1 MEAKVGDDLRQL
13 SLYTERDSIIHRI
26 HPITKLVYIMVAIL
40 LPLVL
45 PLDQILTLSIVVSF
59 IILTTGRVLKQVVP
73 LLMFSGFVLLTVVLI
88 QGLFRAGNHTPA
100 FQLGGWIFYQEGLR
114 HALAICLQVVNI
126 LGAFSI
132 LVLTTKPTDL
142 IEALVRKGLSPRI
155 GYVLSSVLQ
164 IIPQMIGS
172 MDTIMD
178 AQRSRG
184 LELEGNLAKRI
195 KAFVPLIGPV
205 VMTSLINVRERA
217 MALEAR
223 GFTAKIPKTFLR
235 QNPEKTFDYFIQAGL
250 VILLLAAAVRRLIA

>member
-1 MEAKVGDDLRQL
+1 MRQL
-13 SLYTERDSIIHRI
+13 SLYTERNTVVHRM
-26 HPITKLVYIMVAIL
+26 HPITKLIYIIVAIL
-40 LPLVL
+40 LPWALPSDQVL
-45 PLDQILTLSIVVSF
+45 TVSILVSF
-59 IILTTGRVLKQVVP
+59 VILSAGRVLKQVVP
-73 LLMFSGFVLLTVVLI
+73 LFMFSGFVLVTVVLI
-88 QGLFRAGNHTPA
+88 QGLFRAGNHTPVL
-100 FQLGGWIFYQEGLR
+100 QLGGWIFYQEGLR

-142 IEALVRKGLSPRI
+142 IEALVRKGLSPKI

-172 MDTIMD
+172 METIMD

-184 LELEGNLAKRI
+184 LEMEGNLAKRI

-235 QNPEKTFDYFIQAGL
+235 QNPELASDYLIQAAL
-250 VILLLAAAVRRLIA
+250 VVLLLAAGVWRLIA